1 MGTAER
7 LRAIMDERGVSVRH
21 LSAVTGLSL
30 STVRRIRRCD
40 MAGSLYTWDL
50 VCRAVGCSV
59 DDILGGGDG
68 NGEGAG
74 QRP

>member
-7 LRAIMDERGVSVRH
+7 LRAIMDARGVSVRH
-21 LSAVTGLSL
+21 LSASTGLSL

-50 VCRAVGCSV
+50 VCRAIGCSI

-68 NGEGAG
+68 DAGADG